1 MLATL
6 QELPRRPFRYAASSV
21 VAMLVAQLALA
32 LAYGVLRWPVVPA
45 VLFSF
50 AASVVPAYAL
60 SQRWVWR
67 TAESSSPKVTEAAK
81 FVTVALV
88 GACTAIV
95 IVWAAETVARLVTDD
110 HLTLSVVANAAS
122 LFATGIV
129 WVARYYVLNKYVF
142 AAGGLNAIPDIP
154 RGEQ

>member
-1 MLATL
+1 
-6 QELPRRPFRYAASSV
+6 
-21 VAMLVAQLALA
+21 MLVAQVALA
-32 LAYGVLRWPVVPA
+32 VAYGVLRWPVVPA

-60 SQRWVWR
+60 SQRWVWG
-67 TAESSSPKVTEAAK
+67 TAQSRDPNPAEAAK
-81 FVTVALV
+81 FVTVAFV

-95 IVWAAETVARLVTDD
+95 IVWTAVTVARLATDD

-129 WVARYYVLNKYVF
+129 WVARYYVLNRYVF
-142 AAGGLNAIPDIP
+142 GAGVFQTSPDAP
-154 RGEQ
+154 RGRR